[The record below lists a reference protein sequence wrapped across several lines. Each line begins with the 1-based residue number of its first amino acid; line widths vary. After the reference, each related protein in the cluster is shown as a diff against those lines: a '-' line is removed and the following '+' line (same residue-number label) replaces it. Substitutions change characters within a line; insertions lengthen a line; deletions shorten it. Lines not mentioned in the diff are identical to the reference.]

1 MKAGR
6 SRLLAAGML
15 LGLIPCVT
23 TATAAPTNQL
33 FEPATRCIACHN
45 GLVTAHGE
53 DASMGHAWRP
63 TMMANSA
70 RDPYWQAAVR
80 REVTEHPSHGRA
92 IEDECSKCHMPMATT
107 AAHAAGHEGEVFKH
121 FRVDDGSTLALD
133 GVSCSLC
140 HQITEK
146 FLGQRRS
153 LVGGFDIDLRTE
165 PGQHKEYGPYVV
177 DSGRAQLMR
186 SASHLRP
193 VQGTHLSS
201 SEVCATCHT
210 LYTHALDANDRVIGE
225 LPEQVP
231 YQEWL
236 HSEYRTTRTC
246 QSCHMPAM
254 VGPLAISS
262 VAGPSR
268 PRLHRHDFVGGN
280 FLAQAIFSGFGAELS
295 VEATPTAFN
304 LAASRTRDHLGH
316 DAASVA
322 FEGLEHVDGKLRTSV
337 AVTNRTGHKLPTAYP
352 SRRVWLHFTVRSLR
366 GAVLFESGAL
376 SDNGSIAGNE
386 NDIDASKFEPHYRKI
401 ERASEV
407 AIYESIMGRFDGRV
421 TTGLLSATHYLK
433 DNRLLPVGFD
443 KATASLDVAV
453 HGEATRDPDFQG
465 GRDTVTY
472 VIPLGNAEGPFEVE
486 VEVLYQPVGFRWAQN
501 LRQFSALEPQRFVRY
516 YTAMA
521 RHSAAVLAKA
531 HASVR

>member
-1 MKAGR
+1 MKVGKL
-6 SRLLAAGML
+6 RLLAAGML
-15 LGLIPCVT
+15 LVAIPCAR
-23 TATAAPTNQL
+23 TATAAPTSHL
-33 FEPATRCIACHN
+33 FEPAARCIACHN
-45 GLVTAHGE
+45 GLVTARGE

-63 TMMANSA
+63 TMMANAA
-70 RDPYWQAAVR
+70 RDPYWRAAVR

-107 AAHAAGHEGEVFKH
+107 AAHAAGHKGEVFKH
-121 FRVDDGSTLALD
+121 FDEHDASVLAQD

-153 LVGGFDIDLRTE
+153 LVGGFDIDTRTE
-165 PGQHKEYGPYVV
+165 PGQRKEFGPYVV
-177 DSGRAQLMR
+177 ETGRAQLMR
-186 SASHLRP
+186 SASHLLP

-210 LYTHALDANDRVIGE
+210 LYTHALDLNGRVIGE

-236 HSEYRTTRTC
+236 HSDYRTTRAC

-254 VGPLAISS
+254 AGPLAISS

-280 FLAQAIFSGFGAELS
+280 FFVQAIFASFGAEL
-295 VEATPTAFN
+295 VAEATPTAFN
-304 LAASRTRDHLGH
+304 LAASRTREHLGH
-316 DAASVA
+316 DAARVA
-322 FEGLEHVDGKLRTSV
+322 IERLELVERNLRAGV
-337 AVTNRTGHKLPTAYP
+337 AVTNHTGHKLPTAYP

-376 SDNGSIAGNE
+376 NDDGSIAGND
-386 NDIDASKFEPHYRKI
+386 NDIDASKFEPHYRQI
-401 ERASEV
+401 ERASDV

-421 TTGLLSATHYLK
+421 TTGLLFANQYLK
-433 DNRLLPVGFD
+433 DNRLLPAGFD
-443 KATASLDVAV
+443 KATATLDVAV
-453 HGEATRDPDFQG
+453 HGEAMTDPDFQG
-465 GRDTVTY
+465 GRDAVTY
-472 VIPLGNAEGPFEVE
+472 EIPLGNAEGPFEVE
-486 VEVLYQPVGFRWAQN
+486 VEVLYQPIGFRWAQN
-501 LRQFSALEPQRFVRY
+501 LRPFPTLEPQRFVRY
-516 YTAMA
+516 Y
-521 RHSAAVLAKA
+521 SALSRQSAVVLAKA
-531 HASVR
+531 EASVR